1 MADHEICE
9 SGRASLPVQ
18 LYTTLESGINVA
30 PSISIATGK
39 FGKKNKRSLIH
50 TLYLYYTKIGSM
62 KSRIRPW
69 PLEKSQE
76 INKRRGTFIT
86 DSRVCYY
93 AKDRQL

>member
-30 PSISIATGK
+30 PSISIATEK
-39 FGKKNKRSLIH
+39 LAKRISVASFIPY
-50 TLYLYYTKIGSM
+50 TYSTKIGSM